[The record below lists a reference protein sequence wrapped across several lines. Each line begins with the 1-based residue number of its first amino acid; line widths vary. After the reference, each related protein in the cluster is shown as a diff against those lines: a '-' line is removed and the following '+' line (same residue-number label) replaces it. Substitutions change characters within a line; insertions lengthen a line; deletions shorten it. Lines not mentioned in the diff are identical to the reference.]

1 MSTHTI
7 QLNSTQGSLNVMLRG
22 DTITI
27 GGVQYR
33 MSAQDFMRLSIWTDD
48 NVEAIKRKPYK
59 LSDDDRVTIHEYVTG
74 E

>member
-7 QLNSTQGSLNVMLRG
+7 QLNSTQGSLNVILRG

-27 GGVQYR
+27 NSVQYR
-33 MSAQDFMRLSIWTDD
+33 ISAPDFTRLSIWTDH

>member
-22 DTITI
+22 DTITL

-33 MSAQDFMRLSIWTDD
+33 ISAQDFMRLSIWTDN

-59 LSDDDRVTIHEYVTG
+59 LSDDDQVAIHEYVG
-74 E
+74 G